1 MKITLI
7 AAMDGMGGIGKN
19 GAMPWYCNEDLKHF
33 KAYTADKVVVMG
45 RKTWDSLL
53 LRPLPRRKN
62 FVITGNGSKDHL
74 QSIMS
79 AGADGVFYGGDID
92 YKGIFELEESEICI
106 IGGGSIYSQF
116 LPHATH
122 MVLTKTDLGIDYEC
136 DTFFPDFDESKW
148 ICTETKGLCD
158 LVWVEY
164 LERKQ

>member
-122 MVLTKTDLGIDYEC
+122 MVLTELDKHYHC
-136 DTFFPDFDESKW
+136 DTFFPDVDFSEWD
-148 ICTETKGLCD
+148 CTELKTLKQG
-158 LVWVEY
+158 VVVRY
-164 LERKQ
+164 LKRK